1 MIKRIGR
8 WLEIHEDEIGLFLW
22 TCLLLFLVRSS
33 GILLNNYAETAF
45 LKRFGVEYLPI
56 VNMINAV
63 ATFVVMALLTVLMTR
78 VASVRLF
85 TYLFVFSGVSIAA
98 IRLIIPLGID
108 LIYPL
113 LFMLKSQYEVLLA
126 MFFWNLANDMFNT
139 RQSKRLFP
147 LITAGGVIGQI
158 LSSFAT
164 PFLARWLMLDNL
176 LFIYLGTTLCGAV
189 VVASMGRRFPTLFH
203 KDPAGGKKGK
213 KRSMAD
219 QFKDVLPLIKKSVLI
234 KVLVL
239 LTFVANVLI
248 PIMNYQFNYALD
260 EQFATESGLIEFF
273 GYFRGVLNIVSLIL
287 LLFVKRLYSRWGL
300 PVALMF
306 HPFNYVIIFTSFLLR
321 FDIFT
326 AIYARFSS
334 NVLRTTVNIPSMA
347 ILNGL
352 FPAAYRSMV
361 RPFLRGTIVRVAL
374 FMGHGMILLSTN
386 LFHPKYLSLV
396 ALPFA
401 LTWVGTTFFLK
412 RKYSQILLD
421 LITEDMIDLKS
432 MKETDIS
439 HLFNE
444 PKIKAHLTRAFAAA
458 EGEKCLWHAQL
469 LKLLKLPDLDLKIIA
484 ALETQSDEK
493 TRIGLVQ
500 LLSPEAGQ
508 TAVDAFSRMAPT
520 AGPDLMTAMIR
531 CANKQAPGTGR
542 AFNQQVM
549 HLNWPSE
556 VKAYA
561 AAGLYK
567 ADMGEYGA
575 IISGWLESADG
586 EQQKAGIIAA
596 GQTGAI
602 NFASQLDSLLDQ
614 PEQAAFIPLI
624 IRGLRRME
632 VSDLNHKVARYLEH
646 EDTAVRL
653 EAVKSWTIGDDV
665 DLDQMLHIIGNASE
679 DVHKAAHDAI
689 VGADYQNVQLLLEA
703 LSSPRRTKR
712 AGILGILESMDIK
725 DLDVVRFARS
735 RTQQAYENLAAA
747 ESLDLLPSGKITT
760 LLHDHLKQKARVDV
774 EIVIKVLAAH
784 DLTGRIRILTRSLFY
799 ADKRQLDN
807 SLEALDSLLP
817 QAVFQPLLPLLE
829 NATATQP
836 SRQIARKFFKIQDF
850 GDNKL
855 DLVDYLISRGQWLE
869 ITLLIAALHNAP
881 AGAVEQSVVTKL
893 TRALQQVSGGHQLKH
908 LHPYLQRTNQK
919 EISMDSAIRLTDK
932 ILLVKEIDIFSD
944 LSVSEL
950 AAVAS
955 VTEAVSHP
963 SNQVVIQ
970 EGDMGET
977 MFLIVKGR
985 VTVIKH
991 LGAENEL
998 ELDQIDSGD
1007 YFGEM
1012 ALFEDRQRSA
1022 SIRTLTESEFLV
1034 LHKAEFNEIVHEF
1047 PEIALN
1053 ACRVLSDRIRRLHAR
1068 FTSKD

>member
-1 MIKRIGR
+1 MTKRIGK

-56 VNMINAV
+56 VNMINAL
-63 ATFVVMALLTVLMTR
+63 ATFVIMALVTALMTR
-78 VASVRLF
+78 VAGVRLF
-85 TYLFVFSGVSIAA
+85 TYLFVFSGVTIAA

-113 LFMLKSQYEVLLA
+113 LFMLKSQFEVLMA

-164 PFLARWLMLDNL
+164 PFLARWLLLDNL
-176 LFIYLGTTLCGAV
+176 LFIYLGTTLAGAV
-189 VVASMGRRFPTLFH
+189 VVAMMGQRFPTLFQ
-203 KDPAGGKKGK
+203 KDPTDGKKGK

-219 QFKDVLPLIKKSVLI
+219 QFKDVLPLIKKSLLI
-234 KVLVL
+234 KILVL
-239 LTFVANVLI
+239 LTFLANVLI

-260 EQFATESGLIEFF
+260 EQFASETGLIEFF

-306 HPFNYVIIFTSFLLR
+306 HPFNYVLIFTSFLLR

-334 NVLRTTVNIPSMA
+334 NVLRTTVNLPSMA

-352 FPAAYRSMV
+352 FPAAYRSLV

-374 FMGHGMILLSTN
+374 FMSHGMILLSTN

-412 RKYSQILLD
+412 RRYSQILLD

-439 HLFNE
+439 HLFND
-444 PKIKAHLTRAFAAA
+444 PKIKTHLTSAFAAA

-469 LKLLKLPDLDLKIIA
+469 LKLLNLPDLDQKIVV
-484 ALETQSDEK
+484 ALEKQSDEE

-500 LLSPEAGQ
+500 LLSAEAGQ
-508 TAVDAFSRMAPT
+508 TAVDTFIRLAPA

-531 CANKQAPGTGR
+531 CANKQAPGTGCV
-542 AFNQQVM
+542 FNQQVM
-549 HLNWPSE
+549 HSNWSSE

-561 AAGLYK
+561 AAGLFK
-567 ADMGEYGA
+567 TDMGEYGA
-575 IISGWLESADG
+575 TINGWLESAD
-586 EQQKAGIIAA
+586 EDQQKAGVIAA
-596 GQTGAI
+596 GQTGDI
-602 NFASQLDSLLDQ
+602 RFASKLDELLDR
-614 PEQAAFIPLI
+614 PEQGPCIPLI
-624 IRGLRRME
+624 ISGLRRME
-632 VSDLNHKVARYLEH
+632 VPDLNRKVVPYLEH
-646 EDTAVRL
+646 ADTAVRL
-653 EAVKSWTIGDDV
+653 EAVKSWTISDDV
-665 DLDQMLHIIGNASE
+665 ELDHMLHMVGTASE
-679 DVHKAAHDAI
+679 DVQQATHDAI

-703 LSSPRRTKR
+703 LSSPRRSMR
-712 AGILGILESMDIK
+712 EGILGVLESMDIK
-725 DLDVVRFARS
+725 DLDVVRFARR
-735 RTQQAYENLAAA
+735 RTRQAYENLAAA
-747 ESLDLLPSGKITT
+747 EALELLPPGKIAA
-760 LLHDHLKQKARVDV
+760 LLREHLKQKARVDV
-774 EIVIKVLAAH
+774 EIVLRVLAAH

-799 ADKRQLDN
+799 ADKRQVDN

-829 NATATQP
+829 NAAAAQPPTQL
-836 SRQIARKFFKIQDF
+836 ARRFFKLQDV
-850 GDNKL
+850 GDTVLN
-855 DLVDYLISRGQWLE
+855 LVDYLISRGQWLE
-869 ITLLIAALHNAP
+869 ITMLLAALHDAP
-881 AGAVEQSVVTKL
+881 TGSEEQDLISKL
-893 TRALQQVSGGHQLKH
+893 TQALKQVSGGHHLKH

-919 EISMDSAIRLTDK
+919 EISMDSAISLTDK
-932 ILLVKEIDIFSD
+932 ILLVREIDIFSE

-955 VTEAVSHP
+955 VTEAVSNP

-985 VTVIKH
+985 VAVIKH

>member
-1 MIKRIGR
+1 MTKRIGR

-56 VNMINAV
+56 VNMINAL
-63 ATFVVMALLTVLMTR
+63 ATFVIMALVTVLMGR
-78 VASVRLF
+78 LAGVRLF

-113 LFMLKSQYEVLLA
+113 LFMLKSQFEVLLA

-164 PFLARWLMLDNL
+164 PFLARWLLLDNL
-176 LFIYLGTTLCGAV
+176 LFIYVGTTLSGAV
-189 VVASMGRRFPTLFH
+189 VVAMMGRRFPTLFH
-203 KDPAGGKKGK
+203 EDPADGKKGK
-213 KRSMAD
+213 KRSVAD

-234 KVLVL
+234 KILVL
-239 LTFVANVLI
+239 LTFLANVLI

-260 EQFATESGLIEFF
+260 EQFASESGLIEFF

-306 HPFNYVIIFTSFLLR
+306 HPFNYVLIFISFLLR
-321 FDIFT
+321 FDIYS

-334 NVLRTTVNIPSMA
+334 NVLRTTVNLPSMA

-352 FPAAYRSMV
+352 FPAAYRSLV

-374 FMGHGMILLSTN
+374 FMSHGMILLSTN

-396 ALPFA
+396 ALPFG

-412 RKYSQILLD
+412 RRYSQILLD

-439 HLFNE
+439 HLFND
-444 PKIKAHLTRAFAAA
+444 PKIKAHLTSAFAAA

-469 LKLLKLPDLDLKIIA
+469 LKLLNLPDLDQKIIV
-484 ALETQSDEK
+484 ALEKQPDEE

-500 LLSPEAGQ
+500 LLSPDAGQ
-508 TAVDAFSRMAPT
+508 TAVDTFARLAPT

-542 AFNQQVM
+542 AFNRQVM
-549 HLNWPSE
+549 HADWSSE

-561 AAGLYK
+561 AAGLFK
-567 ADMGEYGA
+567 TDMGEYGA
-575 IISGWLESADG
+575 TINGWLESVDG
-586 EQQKAGIIAA
+586 EQQKAGVIAA
-596 GQTGAI
+596 GQTGDI
-602 NFASQLDSLLDQ
+602 NFASKLDGLLDR
-614 PEQAAFIPLI
+614 PEQSAYIPLI
-624 IRGLRRME
+624 IKGLRRME
-632 VSDLNHKVARYLEH
+632 VPDLNRKVAPYLEH
-646 EDTAVRL
+646 ADTAVRL
-653 EAVKSWTIGDDV
+653 EAVKSWTISDDV
-665 DLDQMLHIIGNASE
+665 DLDQMLHMVGTASE
-679 DVHKAAHDAI
+679 DVQQAAHDAI

-703 LSSPRRTKR
+703 LSSPRRSMR
-712 AGILGILESMDIK
+712 EGILGVLESMDIK
-725 DLDVVRFARS
+725 DLDVVRFARR
-735 RTQQAYENLAAA
+735 RTRQAYENLAAA
-747 ESLDLLPSGKITT
+747 EALELLPPGKITA
-760 LLHDHLKQKARVDV
+760 LLREHLKQKARVDV
-774 EIVIKVLAAH
+774 EIVLRVLAAH

-799 ADKRQLDN
+799 ADKRQMDN

-829 NATATQP
+829 NAATQP
-836 SRQIARKFFKIQDF
+836 STQLARKFFKLQDV
-850 GDNKL
+850 GDTVLN
-855 DLVDYLISRGQWLE
+855 LVDYLISRGQWLE
-869 ITLLIAALHNAP
+869 ITLLLAALHEAP
-881 AGAVEQSVVTKL
+881 AESGEQGLISKL
-893 TRALQQVSGGHQLKH
+893 TQALRQVSGGHDLKH

-919 EISMDSAIRLTDK
+919 EISMDSAISITDK
-932 ILLVKEIDIFSD
+932 ILLVREIDIFSE

-970 EGDMGET
+970 EGDIGET

-985 VTVIKH
+985 VAVIKH

-1022 SIRTLTESEFLV
+1022 SIRTLTESDFLV

>member
-1 MIKRIGR
+1 MIKRIGS

-56 VNMINAV
+56 VNMINAL
-63 ATFVVMALLTVLMTR
+63 ATFVVLALLTALMTR

-98 IRLIIPLGID
+98 IRFIIPLGID

-176 LFIYLGTTLCGAV
+176 LFIYLGTTLAGAV

-203 KDPAGGKKGK
+203 KDPATGKKGK

-219 QFKDVLPLIKKSVLI
+219 QFKDVLPLFKKSVLI
-234 KVLVL
+234 KILVL
-239 LTFVANVLI
+239 LTFLANILV

-260 EQFATESGLIEFF
+260 EQFASEGGLIEFF

-300 PVALMF
+300 PVALLF
-306 HPFNYVIIFTSFLLR
+306 HPFNYVLIFTSFLLR
-321 FDIFT
+321 FDIFS

-334 NVLRTTVNIPSMA
+334 NVIRTTVNGPSMA

-352 FPAAYRSMV
+352 FPAAYRSLV
-361 RPFLRGTIVRVAL
+361 RPFLRGTIVRIAL

-401 LTWVGTTFFLK
+401 LTWVGATFFLK
-412 RKYSQILLD
+412 RRYSQILLD

-432 MKETDIS
+432 LKETDIT
-439 HLFNE
+439 HLFND
-444 PKIKAHLTRAFAAA
+444 PKIKAHLTSAFAAA

-469 LKLLKLPDLDLKIIA
+469 LKLLNLPDLDRKIIT
-484 ALETQSDEK
+484 ALEKQSDEE

-500 LLSPEAGQ
+500 LLSPDAGQ
-508 TAVDAFSRMAPT
+508 AAVDAFTRMAPA
-520 AGPDLMTAMIR
+520 AGPELMTAMIR

-549 HLNWPSE
+549 QSNVSSE

-561 AAGLYK
+561 AAGLFK
-567 ADMGEYGA
+567 TDMGEFEA
-575 IISGWLESADG
+575 TITGWLDSAEE
-586 EQQKAGIIAA
+586 EQQKAGVIAA
-596 GQTGAI
+596 GQTGDI
-602 NFASQLDSLLDQ
+602 TFASKLDRLLKR
-614 PEQAAFIPLI
+614 PEQSASIPLI
-624 IRGLRRME
+624 ISGLRRME
-632 VSDLNHKVARYLEH
+632 VPDLNRTVAPYLEH
-646 EDTAVRL
+646 ADTAIRL
-653 EAVKSWTIGDDV
+653 EAVKSWTINNDV
-665 DLDQMLHIIGNASE
+665 DLDQMLHMVGTASE
-679 DVHKAAHDAI
+679 DVQQAAHDAI
-689 VGADYQNVQLLLEA
+689 VGADYQNIQLMLEA
-703 LSSPRRTKR
+703 LSSPRRSMR
-712 AGILGILESMDIK
+712 EGILGILESMDIK

-735 RTQQAYENLAAA
+735 RTQQAYENLIAADA
-747 ESLDLLPSGKITT
+747 LDRLPSGNITT
-760 LLHDHLKQKARVDV
+760 LLRDHLQQKARVDV
-774 EIVIKVLAAH
+774 EIVLRVLAAH

-799 ADKRQLDN
+799 ADKRQVDN

-829 NATATQP
+829 NAPAAQP
-836 SRQIARKFFKIQDF
+836 SKQIARKFLKFKML
-850 GDNKL
+850 GK
-855 DLVDYLISRGQWLE
+855 VISIWWT
-869 ITLLIAALHNAP
+869 I
-881 AGAVEQSVVTKL
+881 
-893 TRALQQVSGGHQLKH
+893 
-908 LHPYLQRTNQK
+908 
-919 EISMDSAIRLTDK
+919 
-932 ILLVKEIDIFSD
+932 
-944 LSVSEL
+944 
-950 AAVAS
+950 
-955 VTEAVSHP
+955 
-963 SNQVVIQ
+963 
-970 EGDMGET
+970 
-977 MFLIVKGR
+977 
-985 VTVIKH
+985 
-991 LGAENEL
+991 
-998 ELDQIDSGD
+998 
-1007 YFGEM
+1007 
-1012 ALFEDRQRSA
+1012 
-1022 SIRTLTESEFLV
+1022 
-1034 LHKAEFNEIVHEF
+1034 
-1047 PEIALN
+1047 
-1053 ACRVLSDRIRRLHAR
+1053 
-1068 FTSKD
+1068 

>member
-1 MIKRIGR
+1 MIKRIGS

-56 VNMINAV
+56 VNMINAL
-63 ATFVVMALLTVLMTR
+63 ATFVVLALLTALMTR

-98 IRLIIPLGID
+98 IRFIIPLGID

-176 LFIYLGTTLCGAV
+176 LFIYLGTTLAGAV

-203 KDPAGGKKGK
+203 KDPATGKKGK

-219 QFKDVLPLIKKSVLI
+219 QFKDVLPLFKKSVLI
-234 KVLVL
+234 KILVL
-239 LTFVANVLI
+239 LTFLANILV

-260 EQFATESGLIEFF
+260 EQFASEGGLIEFF

-300 PVALMF
+300 PVALLF
-306 HPFNYVIIFTSFLLR
+306 HPFNYVLIFTSFLLR
-321 FDIFT
+321 FDIFS

-334 NVLRTTVNIPSMA
+334 NVIRTTVNGPSMA

-352 FPAAYRSMV
+352 FPAAYRSLV
-361 RPFLRGTIVRVAL
+361 RPFLRGTIVRIAL

-401 LTWVGTTFFLK
+401 LTWVGATFFLK
-412 RKYSQILLD
+412 RRYSQILLD

-432 MKETDIS
+432 LKETDIT
-439 HLFNE
+439 HLFND
-444 PKIKAHLTRAFAAA
+444 PKIKAHLTSAFAAA

-469 LKLLKLPDLDLKIIA
+469 LKLLNLPDLDRKIIT
-484 ALETQSDEK
+484 ALEKQSDEE

-500 LLSPEAGQ
+500 LLSPDAGQ
-508 TAVDAFSRMAPT
+508 AAVDAFTRMAPA
-520 AGPDLMTAMIR
+520 AGPELMTAMIR

-549 HLNWPSE
+549 QSNVSSE

-561 AAGLYK
+561 AAGLFK
-567 ADMGEYGA
+567 TDMGEFEA
-575 IISGWLESADG
+575 TITGWLDSAEE
-586 EQQKAGIIAA
+586 EQQKAGVIAA
-596 GQTGAI
+596 GQTGDI
-602 NFASQLDSLLDQ
+602 TFASKLDRLLKR
-614 PEQAAFIPLI
+614 PEQSASIPLI
-624 IRGLRRME
+624 ISGLRRME
-632 VSDLNHKVARYLEH
+632 VPDLNRTVAPYLEH
-646 EDTAVRL
+646 ADTAIRL
-653 EAVKSWTIGDDV
+653 EAVKSWTINNDV
-665 DLDQMLHIIGNASE
+665 DLDQMLHMVGTASE
-679 DVHKAAHDAI
+679 DVQQAAHDAI
-689 VGADYQNVQLLLEA
+689 VGADYQNIQLMLEA
-703 LSSPRRTKR
+703 LSSPRRSMR
-712 AGILGILESMDIK
+712 EGILGILESMDIK

-735 RTQQAYENLAAA
+735 RTQQAYENLIAADA
-747 ESLDLLPSGKITT
+747 LDRLPSGNITT
-760 LLHDHLKQKARVDV
+760 LLRDHLQQKARVDV
-774 EIVIKVLAAH
+774 EIVLRVLAAH

-799 ADKRQLDN
+799 ADKRQVDN

-829 NATATQP
+829 NAPAAQP
-836 SRQIARKFFKIQDF
+836 SKQIARKFFKIQDV
-850 GDNKL
+850 GESDL
-855 DLVDYLISRGQWLE
+855 DLVDHLISRGQWLE
-869 ITLLIAALHNAP
+869 IALLLALLHNASLG
-881 AGAVEQSVVTKL
+881 AGGQDVISKL
-893 TRALQQVSGGHQLKH
+893 TQSLRQVSGGHHLKH

-919 EISMDSAIRLTDK
+919 EISMDSAISLTDK
-932 ILLVKEIDIFSD
+932 ILLVREIDIFSD

-955 VTEAVSHP
+955 VTEAVSHS

-985 VTVIKH
+985 VAVIKH

-998 ELDQIDSGD
+998 ELDHIDSGD

-1022 SIRTLTESEFLV
+1022 SIRTLSESEFLV

-1068 FTSKD
+1068 FTSKE